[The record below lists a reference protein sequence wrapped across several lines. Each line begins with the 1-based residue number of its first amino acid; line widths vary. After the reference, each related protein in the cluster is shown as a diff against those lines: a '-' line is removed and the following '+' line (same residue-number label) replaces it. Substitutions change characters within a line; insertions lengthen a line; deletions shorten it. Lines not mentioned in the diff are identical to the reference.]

1 MTRQIRSIIVDDE
14 QRHHDILGKMLETF
28 CPNIELVGDAF
39 SVDEAVALIQSEQPE
54 LVFLDIEM
62 PEGNGFTLFDHFEE
76 PAFEVIFT
84 TAHDLYAINAIKY
97 AALDYLLKPI
107 NIQELK
113 NAVARAEKI
122 LAKQVPSREEEY
134 QVLRENTKLQ
144 DRNYTKIAL
153 RSSEGIDFVEANRLL
168 RVEANHVYSNFY
180 LDNGKMIMV
189 SKPLGDFEPLLES
202 FNFFRV
208 HKSHM
213 VNLNHVEKYVKG
225 KGGYLIL
232 KDGSH
237 VDVSV
242 RKKEALLKKLV

>member
-1 MTRQIRSIIVDDE
+1 MSSQIRSILVDDE
-14 QRHHDILGKMLETF
+14 QRHHDILGKMLTTF
-28 CPNIELVGDAF
+28 CPSVDLLGDAY
-39 SVDEAVALIQSEQPE
+39 SVKEAVSLINEVKPH

-62 PEGNGFTLFDHFEE
+62 PEGNGFTLFDHFED
-76 PAFEVIFT
+76 PPFEVIFT

-113 NAVARAEKI
+113 QAVARAQKI
-122 LAKQVPSREEEY
+122 LTKQAPSRGEEY
-134 QVLRENTKLQ
+134 QVLKENMQLQ
-144 DRNYTKIAL
+144 DKRFTKIAL

-168 RVEANHVYSNFY
+168 RVEANHVYSNFH
-180 LDNGKMIMV
+180 LDNGKVIMV
-189 SKPLGDFEPLLES
+189 SKPLGDFEALLES
-202 FNFFRV
+202 CNFFRV

-213 VNLNHVEKYVKG
+213 VNLSHVDKYIKG

-242 RKKEALLKKLV
+242 RKKEALLKRLM

>member
-1 MTRQIRSIIVDDE
+1 MTFQIRSILVDDE
-14 QRHHDILGKMLETF
+14 QRHHDILGKMLTTF
-28 CPNIELVGDAF
+28 CPEIELVGHAY
-39 SVDEAVALIQSEQPE
+39 SVGEAVSLIKTERPD

-62 PEGNGFTLFDHFEE
+62 PDGNGFNVFDHFED
-76 PAFEVIFT
+76 PPFEVIFT

-113 NAVARAEKI
+113 QAVARAGKI
-122 LAKQVPSREEEY
+122 LTKQAPSREEGY
-134 QVLRENTKLQ
+134 QVLKENINLEDKSQ
-144 DRNYTKIAL
+144 TKIAL
-153 RSSEGIDFVEANRLL
+153 RSSEGIDFIEANRLI

-180 LDNGKMIMV
+180 LDNGRMIMV
-189 SKPLGDFEPLLES
+189 SKPLGEFEPLLES

-213 VNLNHVEKYVKG
+213 VNLGHVEKYVKG

-242 RKKEALLKKLV
+242 RKKEALLKRLM

>member
-1 MTRQIRSIIVDDE
+1 MDRQIPAILVDDE
-14 QRHHDILGKMLETF
+14 QRHHDILTKMINTF
-28 CPNIELVGDAF
+28 CPSVDLVGHAF
-39 SVDEAVALIQSEQPE
+39 SINEAVTLIEKKKPD

-62 PEGNGFTLFDHFEE
+62 PGGNGFSLFEHFEE
-76 PAFEVIFT
+76 LPFEVIFT

-113 NAVARAEKI
+113 QAVARAGKI
-122 LAKQVPSREEEY
+122 LAKQVPSRVGEY
-134 QVLRENTKLQ
+134 QVLKDNIQLQ
-144 DRNYTKIAL
+144 DKRFTKIAL
-153 RSSEGIDFVEANRLL
+153 RSAEGIDFVEANQLL

-202 FNFFRV
+202 CNFFRV

-213 VNLNHVEKYVKG
+213 VNLDHVKKYVKG

-242 RKKEALLKKLV
+242 RKKEALLKRLM

>member
-1 MTRQIRSIIVDDE
+1 MDPRISAILVDDE
-14 QRHHDILGKMLETF
+14 QRHHDILEKMLVTF
-28 CPNIELVGDAF
+28 CPNVNLTGHAF
-39 SVDEAVALIQSEQPE
+39 SINEAISLIEKERPD

-62 PEGNGFTLFDHFEE
+62 PDGNGFSLFEHFEE
-76 PAFEVIFT
+76 PPFEVIFT

-113 NAVARAEKI
+113 QAVARAAKI
-122 LAKQVPSREEEY
+122 LAKQAPSRGGEY
-134 QVLRENTKLQ
+134 QVLRENMQIQ
-144 DRNYTKIAL
+144 DRKFTKIAL
-153 RSSEGIDFVEANRLL
+153 RSSEGIDFVEANQLL

-202 FNFFRV
+202 CNFFRV

-213 VNLNHVEKYVKG
+213 VNLDHIKKYVKG

-242 RKKEALLKKLV
+242 RKKEELLKRLM